1 MNENCIDRYISVFL
15 PLYFFYTIS
24 SGQIQINAGAK
35 KGNTLKAK
43 ELLFII
49 NWNLMMYDVLCM
61 MMQVDAGI

>member
-24 SGQIQINAGAK
+24 SGQIQMQVQK

-61 MMQVDAGI
+61 MMQVDAGM

>member
-1 MNENCIDRYISVFL
+1 MQV
-15 PLYFFYTIS
+15 
-24 SGQIQINAGAK
+24 QK